1 VSNNRHEWISI
12 SVNVKPLPG
21 GQSRRPLVFA
31 VFSFRDDA
39 HLVPNLIE
47 NIEPFVDGWIAGEEM
62 AGSGRL
68 ASPHRVRKALLES
81 AAEAGA
87 QWILAVDPA
96 ERFESA
102 LADRIRDL
110 TAVEGPV
117 AYAFHLRSM
126 YSSHTHR
133 VDGRWGTQEGRRLFS
148 ISPGF
153 LYEREMPW
161 DHWYPSHVPYRYVH
175 SGLNL
180 YDFRTATAQRRR
192 LKRDTYIYFDPLI
205 AQRPFI
211 HDYLIS
217 ETGSR
222 LEQNSPDCPYN
233 PEFVEDHGLWSP
245 SPPTV
250 RSPGEDAKT
259 KFKESIRKL
268 TSDPRSPVFGK
279 SHPGFR
285 RGIEVVDEN
294 MFNRLTSENIDRFAS
309 IHGYLPDLFEP
320 KRFLEKILWRKLF
333 GSLPVPQSGNK
344 LLTGNFIPA
353 RLANRLRVP
362 RIVWRSRGAAL
373 PENDSVPEGWY
384 YLKSNHGSGNVIRL
398 RYPHDDAERQRLQ
411 KLTAQWLQQAFYPQN
426 FEWWY
431 NVFPREIFLEESIE
445 DPAATCTWSYPAFSD
460 DVPYVNV
467 SRKTATGVQAI
478 RLSLDLDPLPEKYQ
492 PQYYERLA
500 TWHGS
505 FDTPGVAEM
514 AREIAGPLGFA
525 RVDFLFKSD
534 GTCYLNEVTLTPNNG
549 MAYMHPDLDVR
560 LGAMWKSLSPSGTRP
575 EAQKSSTP

>member
-1 VSNNRHEWISI
+1 MSIDKHKWISI
-12 SVNVKPLPG
+12 SVSVKPLPD
-21 GQSRRPLVFA
+21 GQSRRPLIFA

-47 NIEPFVDGWIAGEEM
+47 NIDPFVDGWIAGEET
-62 AGSGRL
+62 AGNGRL

-81 AAEAGA
+81 AVSAGA

-126 YSSHTHR
+126 YSSHECR
-133 VDGRWGTQEGRRLFS
+133 VDGQWGTHEARRLFS

-153 LYEREMPW
+153 LYERKMPW
-161 DHWYPSHVPYRYVH
+161 DHWYPSRVPYRYVH
-175 SGLNL
+175 SGLKL

-192 LKRDTYIYFDPLI
+192 LKRHTYISLDPLI

-211 HDYLIS
+211 HDYLIG
-217 ETGSR
+217 ETGRR
-222 LEQNSPDCPYN
+222 LERILPSCPYK
-233 PEFVEDHGLWSP
+233 PEFADDHGLWSS
-245 SPPTV
+245 SPPPV
-250 RSPGEDAKT
+250 RSFGEHARA
-259 KFKESIRKL
+259 KFKESVGKL
-268 TSDPRSPVFGK
+268 TSDPRSPVFEK
-279 SHPGFR
+279 SPPGFR
-285 RGIEVVDEN
+285 RGIDVVDKN
-294 MFNRLTSENIDRFAS
+294 TFNRLANISINRFTSV
-309 IHGYLPDLFEP
+309 HGYLPDLFEP

-344 LLTGNFIPA
+344 LLTGSFIPA
-353 RLANRLRVP
+353 RLTNRLRIP

-373 PENDSVPEGWY
+373 PGNDSVSEGWY
-384 YLKSNHGSGNVIRL
+384 YLKSNHGSGNVVRL
-398 RYPHDDAERQRLQ
+398 RYPLDDAERQHLQ
-411 KLTAQWLQQAFYPQN
+411 ELTARWLQQAFKPLN

-431 NVFPREIFLEESIE
+431 NAFPREIFLEESIE

-460 DVPYVNV
+460 DVPYINV
-467 SRKTATGVQAI
+467 SRKTSTGVQAI
-478 RLSLDLDPLPEKYQ
+478 RLSLDFDPLPEKYQ

-505 FDTPGVAEM
+505 FDASDVAEM
-514 AREIAGPLGFA
+514 AQEIAEPLGFA

-534 GTCYLNEVTLTPNNG
+534 GSCYLNEVTLTPNNG
-549 MAYMHPDLDVR
+549 LAYLHPDLDIR
-560 LGAMWKSLSPSGTRP
+560 LGAMWKNLSPSGIGP
-575 EAQKSSTP
+575 KAQKSPTL